1 MENKVVVVLV
11 KDIEECGAIAT
22 LDTHHITDYQDE
34 EYHVRLTR
42 EIKKDSLIVL
52 KSVGDIYG
60 DRLPE
65 DIKPVSCL
73 WEEHDERTLEK

>member
-1 MENKVVVVLV
+1 MENKIVVVLV
-11 KDIEECGAIAT
+11 KNIEECDAIAT

-34 EYHVRLTR
+34 AYHVRLTR

-60 DRLPE
+60 FLSPE
-65 DIKPVSCL
+65 DIKPVSYL
-73 WEEHDERTLEK
+73 WEEYDERTLEK